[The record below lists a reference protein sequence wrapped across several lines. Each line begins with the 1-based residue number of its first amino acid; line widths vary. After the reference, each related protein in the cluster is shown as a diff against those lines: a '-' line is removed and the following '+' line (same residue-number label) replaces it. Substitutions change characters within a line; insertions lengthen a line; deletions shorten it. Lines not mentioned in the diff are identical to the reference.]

1 MRGVLG
7 GLLLVTAAASVGCGE
22 NCQSA
27 CGKIYD
33 PSECGVQ
40 IGGVTSA
47 ELTRDCVNQCK
58 DALDNTG
65 PMGNYNPTTRRDPL
79 DPKTI
84 ENEKQAAAWMDCV
97 AAATCEDLEPATGG
111 LCEH

>member
-1 MRGVLG
+1 MTRLVSAALVL
-7 GLLLVTAAASVGCGE
+7 LAAGSVACGE

-33 PSECGVQ
+33 PAECGVQ
-40 IGGVTSA
+40 IGGVTAA
-47 ELTRDCVNQCK
+47 ELTRDCVNQCE
-58 DALDNTG
+58 DALAQTG
-65 PMGNYNPTTRRDPL
+65 PMGTYDPNTRRDPL
-79 DPKTI
+79 SPSVV

-97 AAATCEDLEPATGG
+97 AAATCEDLEPSTGG